1 LRPLRPRA
9 LTARHGPSPRQDV
22 DDVGA
27 ADVVEVV
34 DPLPAAV
41 VVVVVVEPLP
51 ATVVDVVDDVDD
63 VDDVDGAIV
72 VLGSVVVAI
81 PVGS

>member
-1 LRPLRPRA
+1 MRPLRPRA

-63 VDDVDGAIV
+63 VDGAIV